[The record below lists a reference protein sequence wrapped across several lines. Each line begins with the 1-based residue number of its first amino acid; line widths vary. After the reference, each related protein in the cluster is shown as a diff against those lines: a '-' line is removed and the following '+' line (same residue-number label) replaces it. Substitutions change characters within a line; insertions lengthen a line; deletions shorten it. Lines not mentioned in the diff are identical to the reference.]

1 MQVVVCAAT
10 RITYKL
16 PITYCRILTSKES
29 RLSKI
34 QRQKH
39 RKTKRQKNQK
49 RKKERQR
56 GGRHGGQ
63 GGGVGHHNFW
73 SFVLDDYDLK
83 RSVDLRCLFDHLY
96 YIHLR

>member
-10 RITYKL
+10 HIKHKL

-49 RKKERQR
+49 RKKERQKDR
-56 GGRHGGQ
+56 GGAVTAGQ
-63 GGGVGHHNFW
+63 GGGVGHHNF
-73 SFVLDDYDLK
+73 
-83 RSVDLRCLFDHLY
+83 
-96 YIHLR
+96 

>member
-1 MQVVVCAAT
+1 MSFGPTTFQGRMQVVVCTAT

-39 RKTKRQKNQK
+39 RKTKRQKI
-49 RKKERQR
+49 KKERRKDR
-56 GGRHGGQ
+56 GGAVTAGQ
-63 GGGVGHHNFW
+63 GGGVGHHNF
-73 SFVLDDYDLK
+73 
-83 RSVDLRCLFDHLY
+83 
-96 YIHLR
+96 

>member
-1 MQVVVCAAT
+1 MSCGPTTFQGRMQVVVCAAT

-49 RKKERQR
+49 RKKERQKDR
-56 GGRHGGQ
+56 GGAVTAGQ
-63 GGGVGHHNFW
+63 GGGVGHHNF
-73 SFVLDDYDLK
+73 
-83 RSVDLRCLFDHLY
+83 
-96 YIHLR
+96 